1 MVGQNHGL
9 DGHELGQTPGDS
21 EGQGGL
27 VCCSPWGYKESDTT
41 QRLNNNKLI
50 FKLKHKE
57 EKYLKNKGK
66 EPQSLMRQHQTNF
79 CITEIS
85 EGGQK
90 KIRQRHI

>member
-1 MVGQNHGL
+1 MIACFSL
-9 DGHELGQTPGDS
+9 YSIDLLT
-21 EGQGGL
+21 
-27 VCCSPWGYKESDTT
+27 K
-41 QRLNNNKLI
+41 
-50 FKLKHKE
+50 
-57 EKYLKNKGK
+57 KYLKNKGK